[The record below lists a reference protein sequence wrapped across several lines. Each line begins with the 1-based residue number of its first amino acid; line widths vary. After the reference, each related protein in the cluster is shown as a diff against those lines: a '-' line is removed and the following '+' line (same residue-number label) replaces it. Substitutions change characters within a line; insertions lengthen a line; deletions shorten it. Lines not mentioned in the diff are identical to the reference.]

1 VAHPATL
8 LTFAVLELTLC
19 LVPGP
24 AVMLT
29 VSTALRRGP
38 ARGAAA
44 MAGIIAGNTL
54 YFALSALGV
63 VALVLAS
70 YRVFTVL
77 KWAGAAYLAFLGLRA
92 LLARE
97 SAPGAAEAGEAE
109 LAEADVPWGRGSRVT
124 AFASGFVT
132 QVANPK
138 AIVFFVAVL
147 PQFLDPRGNLALQM
161 IVLAAISQLAE
172 FAVLSGYI
180 AAAASLRR
188 NGAATRAAVWIE
200 RAGGAV
206 LLAIAARIAREPLVA
221 R

>member
-1 VAHPATL
+1 VAHAATL
-8 LTFAVLELTLC
+8 LTFALLELTLC

-24 AVMLT
+24 AVLLT
-29 VSTALRRGP
+29 VSTALRRGS

-63 VALVLAS
+63 AAVVLAS
-70 YRVFTVL
+70 YRVFAVV
-77 KWAGAAYLAFLGLRA
+77 KWTGAAYLAFLGVRA

-97 SAPGAAEAGEAE
+97 SPSREAE
-109 LAEADVPWGRGSRVT
+109 PVEADVSAGPGSRVT
-124 AFASGFVT
+124 AFASGFFT

-138 AIVFFVAVL
+138 AIVFFAAVL

-161 IVLAAISQLAE
+161 IVLAAISQFAE

-180 AAAASLRR
+180 VAAASLRR
-188 NGAATRAAVWIE
+188 SGAATRAAVWIE